1 MDMHDDDSMDELM
14 REARRSYNAPDE
26 PAPDQM
32 VRIDRMWARIDTDVF
47 GPSAGGG
54 DASRFRPTLSP
65 AMQSRAHGIS
75 WQKMAVGIA
84 AALVIGI
91 GLGRVSSGI
100 ERAAR
105 GAGEA
110 SELGVASAAE
120 APVVAEPYTRAT
132 SQYLGQTAA
141 LLSALPVA
149 ETHGPASDAR
159 FVSQASDLL
168 TTTRVLLDSPASDN
182 PRLKSLLED
191 LELVLAQIARLP
203 SGRDTTEL
211 ELIRKALEQRDVVPR
226 LRSVAADLVS
236 SDN

>member
-1 MDMHDDDSMDELM
+1 MDMHDDDKLDELM
-14 REARRSYNAPDE
+14 REARRSYNAPND
-26 PAPDQM
+26 PPL
-32 VRIDRMWARIDTDVF
+32 DRVWARIDDDVF
-47 GPSAGGG
+47 GPSAEGG
-54 DASRFRPTLSP
+54 DGSRFRPTLTS
-65 AMQSRAHGIS
+65 ATRSRAHGIS

-100 ERAAR
+100 ERAAL
-105 GAGEA
+105 GAGAA
-110 SELGVASAAE
+110 SELGVASAADV
-120 APVVAEPYTRAT
+120 PVVAEPYTRAT

-141 LLSALPVA
+141 LLSALPA
-149 ETHGPASDAR
+149 ETHGPTSDGR
-159 FVSQASDLL
+159 FVTQASDLL

-226 LRSVAADLVS
+226 LRSVAADLAS